1 MRSSRP
7 APRRLVACA
16 ALAASLLPATILAQD
31 GDGERLLQEANA
43 PGLKP
48 DVIPPEG
55 SLPWRYTLGAGGS
68 YSSGNSSSR
77 SLNLTVDAVKES
89 EKDKLTLTGRALYS
103 KDTGETTADQVN
115 AGARYDRNI
124 NPVWFHFGLLDWLR
138 DRPANLVQRW
148 SLNTGIG
155 YHVFRRPEQF
165 IDLIAGI
172 GYSHDD
178 YVEPTLVASRVRTSY
193 GRAELL
199 LGERSELELTDTTTV
214 RQRVFLLP
222 NLEDSD
228 SFRAIVDAGIS
239 VAMNSRFSLTASVS
253 YRYNNDPGVG
263 VDRYD
268 LLVVTGI
275 TLKGKGTA
283 PVR

>member
-1 MRSSRP
+1 MRSSCP
-7 APRRLVACA
+7 APRRIVARAALVAC
-16 ALAASLLPATILAQD
+16 LLPATAFAQA
-31 GDGERLLQEANA
+31 GDGERLMQEANA
-43 PGLKP
+43 PRLTA

-77 SLNLTVDAVKES
+77 SVNLTVDAVKES
-89 EKDKLTLTGRALYS
+89 AKDKLTLTGRALFS
-103 KDTGETTADQVN
+103 EDAGETTSDQVS
-115 AGARYDRNI
+115 AGARYDWNTEI
-124 NPVWFHFGLLDWLR
+124 TISPTWFHFGMLDWLR

-148 SLNTGIG
+148 SVNTGLG
-155 YHVFRRPEQF
+155 YHVFRRPKQF
-165 IDLIAGI
+165 VDLIAGI
-172 GYSHDD
+172 GYSNDD
-178 YVEPTLVASRVRTSY
+178 YVEPTVVASQLRTSY

-199 LGERSELELTDTTTV
+199 LGQRSELELTDTTTV
-214 RQRVFLLP
+214 TQRVFILP

-228 SFRAIVDAGIS
+228 NFRAIVDAGLS
-239 VAMNSRFSLTASVS
+239 VAMNSRFALTASVS

-275 TLKGKGTA
+275 TLKS
-283 PVR
+283 R